1 MQKGLGEKLLGPP
14 THVSASVCVC
24 ASVCVW
30 VCECVCTCVRAI
42 LNISNICNICRCRR
56 HSSNR
61 KYTTPYTHTHPTH
74 TCIQR
79 PTPVTP
85 PAHPYPSPLSA
96 LWQPRNFGLAIYRTP
111 KTSTAKVNAYFLV
124 RQPPADVDG
133 DDDGDSDVSVAQ
145 SPHVKMLPV
154 SRVPATVYLS
164 VGTGGYGWGGG

>member
-1 MQKGLGEKLLGPP
+1 M
-14 THVSASVCVC
+14 SALVCVCQYVC

-74 TCIQR
+74 THTEANPRYAPCS
-79 PTPVTP
+79 PLP
-85 PAHPYPSPLSA
+85 PLSA

-133 DDDGDSDVSVAQ
+133 DDDGDGDVSVAQ

-164 VGTGGYGWGGG
+164 VGMGGYGWGGG